1 MARTIVVTASHRKTL
16 NLSLGA
22 EPIFLLTMFKR
33 LLLATLIVFI
43 GMWGAGYDVWAIKD
57 TILSA
62 ADKNA
67 GNMSGRNQIEG
78 GDWGPDA

>member
-1 MARTIVVTASHRKTL
+1 MVAVIDSKAF
-16 NLSLGA
+16 NLLLGA
-22 EPIFLLTMFKR
+22 EAIFLLTMFKK

-43 GMWGAGYDVWAIKD
+43 GMWSAGYDVWAIKD

-62 ADKNA
+62 ADTNA
-67 GNMSGRNQIEG
+67 SNMSGRNQIEG

>member
-1 MARTIVVTASHRKTL
+1 MSYIANTAADRKVMLETVGAASVEAL
-16 NLSLGA
+16 FEAVPASVRFPHLDLA
-22 EPIFLLTMFKR
+22 EPLSEMEV
-33 LLLATLIVFI
+33 LAELE
-43 GMWGAGYDVWAIKD
+43 G
-57 TILSA
+57 L